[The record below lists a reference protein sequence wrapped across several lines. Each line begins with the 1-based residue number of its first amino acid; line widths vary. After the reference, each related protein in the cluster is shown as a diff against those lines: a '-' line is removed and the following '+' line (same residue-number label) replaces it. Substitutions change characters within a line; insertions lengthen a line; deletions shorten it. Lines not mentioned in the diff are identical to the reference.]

1 MLAPT
6 TPAGEED
13 DKNRWDHYCQTS
25 TIFKDKTVKVN
36 IIFTIAVIMFIILA
50 LVILKVIV
58 ISIITDHNDERIYQ
72 VQRVRPRLYTFTA
85 IPKVRNIFL
94 HEMED

>member
-13 DKNRWDHYCQTS
+13 DKNRCDHFCKTS

-50 LVILKVIV
+50 RAGKSKSLI
-58 ISIITDHNDERIYQ
+58 Q
-72 VQRVRPRLYTFTA
+72 
-85 IPKVRNIFL
+85 
-94 HEMED
+94 

>member
-13 DKNRWDHYCQTS
+13 DKNRCDHYCQTS

-36 IIFTIAVIMFIILA
+36 IIFTIAVITFIILA
-50 LVILKVIV
+50 LVILKVIG
-58 ISIITDHNDERIYQ
+58 ISITSDHIVEKN
-72 VQRVRPRLYTFTA
+72 
-85 IPKVRNIFL
+85 IPGAKSATPTL
-94 HEMED
+94 HFHCNSKSEKHLSS